1 MKQLGPRTPR
11 WVSACGVLS
20 GFVSGLLGVGGGLVV
35 SPMLLLAGLP
45 LRRATG
51 TALAV
56 IPAVALMAVLADL
69 VTLPGNLNPGLALVI
84 AAGGP
89 LGIPIGR
96 AIDRRLPVASLKLLF
111 QLLLLITAC
120 RALGIFGELPDTA
133 LPGLFPNTAWATY
146 LLAAALGLAA
156 GLCAILFGV
165 GGGIVVVPGLL
176 FLVGGVD
183 FRAATAASL
192 LAMVPTTLLSLRV
205 ALRDDRVERSYLRG
219 LMFGAVPAAAV
230 AVAARNLWLQP
241 PMLSILFGS
250 FLLFT
255 VVKMMLNRGGAGDP
269 DRR

>member
-1 MKQLGPRTPR
+1 MTDLGPRTPR

-20 GFVSGLLGVGGGLVV
+20 GLVSGLLGVGGGLVV

-56 IPAVALMAVLADL
+56 IPTVALMAVVADL
-69 VTLPGNLNPGLALVI
+69 ITLPGNLHPGLALVI

-89 LGIPIGR
+89 IGIQLGR
-96 AIDRRLPVASLKLLF
+96 AIDRRLAVHTLKRLF

-120 RALGIFGELPDTA
+120 RSLGIFGALPDAA
-133 LPGLFPNTAWATY
+133 LPGLFPDNAVASY
-146 LLAAALGLAA
+146 LLAGALGTAA
-156 GLCAILFGV
+156 GVCAILFGV

-176 FLVGGVD
+176 LLVGGVD

-205 ALRDDRVERSYLRG
+205 ALRDNRVERSYLRG
-219 LMFGAVPAAAV
+219 LMLGAVPAAAL
-230 AVAARNLWLQP
+230 AVALRNLWLQP

-255 VVKMMLNRGGAGDP
+255 VVKMMLNRSDAGDSDP
-269 DRR
+269 R